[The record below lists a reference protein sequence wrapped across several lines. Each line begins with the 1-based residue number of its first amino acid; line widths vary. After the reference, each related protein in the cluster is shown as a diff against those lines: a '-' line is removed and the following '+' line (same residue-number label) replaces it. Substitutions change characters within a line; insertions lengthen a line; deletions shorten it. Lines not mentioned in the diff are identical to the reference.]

1 MNSDRGAVSRAWY
14 LSAFRIIIAFWAK
27 RHYFLSM
34 TNPLLR
40 ALPADER
47 IITTADGAKLST
59 AAIGSGPPVVLAHGF
74 GLNMHCWNV
83 MADDLVERGFKVIAF
98 DQRGHGRSG
107 IGEQGVGSRQM
118 VDDYLAVLDAYEV
131 EGGILVGHSMGG
143 FLAIRAMIEEQAAI
157 ARHLNGCVLMATFA
171 GDVNRKNL
179 QNRVQIPMIQSGIMG
194 KMIRKDATAS
204 FFARSVLG
212 DDKDSQMM
220 EAFTHV
226 FRQSD
231 LKPLVPILT
240 AFVKES
246 RYSQLDD
253 ISLPCRIVVGEK
265 DKTTPPFHTDQL
277 HAGIKGSTLR
287 RVPGKGHMLNW
298 EAPEVL
304 VDEIVALAN

>member
-1 MNSDRGAVSRAWY
+1 MSNVFER
-14 LSAFRIIIAFWAK
+14 L
-27 RHYFLSM
+27 
-34 TNPLLR
+34 
-40 ALPADER
+40 LPADEH
-47 IITTADGAKLST
+47 IVTTKDGAQLST
-59 AAIGSGPPVVLAHGF
+59 AVMGSGTPVVLAHGF

-83 MADDLVERGFKVIAF
+83 MAEDLVNRGFKVIAF

-107 IGEQGVGSRQM
+107 VGEEGVGSRQM
-118 VDDYLAVLDAYEV
+118 VADYLAVLDAYEV

-157 ARHLNGCVLMATFA
+157 ARHLNGCLLMATFA

-220 EAFTHV
+220 EAFTDV